1 MFRKIFAVLTAA
13 ALTLCMAGCSEYV
26 MTEDDLAVYES
37 VQGYWAAD
45 IGTGYNQFDEDGNL
59 TTMIV
64 VEFTDDFNYLMH
76 VCYIDQGYAVAY
88 PPVKY
93 SFEDKLFKVMTDGVA
108 SYAQLSTSEDG
119 QTLYWH
125 TDNKTDT
132 YLRISREEAAALGIP
147 EYSADSWVTDESG
160 NFINETDTEASAT
173 DNSDTEAPN
182 GESDTDTEDNAAAQA
197 AVNSYE
203 QSKLFGETV
212 DIDPAAFRFDKSV
225 KFDVVNADFENAPV
239 FLAEAEDGEAAV
251 YGMYPSGKEP

>member
-45 IGTGYNQFDEDGNL
+45 IGTGYNEFDEDGNL
-59 TTMIV
+59 TAMIV
-64 VEFTDDFNYLMH
+64 VEFTDDFNYIMH
-76 VCYIDQGYAVAY
+76 ICYLDQGYALSY

-108 SYAQLSTSEDG
+108 SYAQLSASDDG

-125 TDNKTDT
+125 TNDKTDT
-132 YLRISREEAAALGIP
+132 YLRISKDEAASLGIP
-147 EYSADSWVTDESG
+147 EYSAESWVTDESG
-160 NFINETDTEASAT
+160 NFINETNMEAPAA

-197 AVNSYE
+197 EVNSYGRRR
-203 QSKLFGETV
+203 SYSGT
-212 DIDPAAFRFDKSV
+212 
-225 KFDVVNADFENAPV
+225 
-239 FLAEAEDGEAAV
+239 AE
-251 YGMYPSGKEP
+251 